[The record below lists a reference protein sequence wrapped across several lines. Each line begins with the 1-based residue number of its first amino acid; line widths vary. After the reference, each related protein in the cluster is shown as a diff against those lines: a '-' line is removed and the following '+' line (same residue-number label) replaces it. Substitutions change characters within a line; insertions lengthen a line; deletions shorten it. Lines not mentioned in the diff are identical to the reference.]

1 MKKFLLSLVALAGFG
16 FAMSATETTLTAG
29 QITSLSETNKD
40 IDGQSY
46 TAEGFTFKF
55 AKNDGQSAPAFYSN
69 NDGQDIRTYALN
81 TLEISSSAEMTKMV
95 FTASNLKRACDLT
108 VSTGSVVLDV
118 DAKTYTWTGS
128 AKTLTITVPE
138 TSNSQAT
145 EPDKPAQFRFSQV
158 TITGEGGSGVEVS
171 AAPVITPASG
181 AYVPAGGMTVTITA
195 GEGATIYYT
204 TDGND
209 PTTASDQYT
218 QPIVITTPCTV
229 KAMAVEPGKNP
240 SAIVSATYKDA
251 GAFAC
256 ANIAEFL
263 TKAKDDEENTYVIT
277 GNVRVVYQAGSNMYI
292 QDMNAPYTGL
302 LVYGKLNQTY
312 NPGDVIN
319 SIAGKY
325 KNYYSTIE
333 FMADAATFLAP
344 AATGDAPKATE
355 MGIED
360 VTAENQ
366 NLYVE
371 LKSVTVSN
379 YNEETKSFTLTDAK
393 DDTLEGYNKFN
404 QQVTVPTD
412 GKAYDVK
419 GFISYYQAKGADA
432 PAIQFYPTEFN
443 EPGSVNGIAIDFN
456 RPAEYYSID
465 GVRVAQP
472 ENGIYIVR
480 QGNVVK
486 KVIIRK

>member
-16 FAMSATETTLTAG
+16 FAMNAAETTLTAS
-29 QITSLSETNKD
+29 QITNLTETNKD
-40 IDGQSY
+40 ISGQTFTVDSY
-46 TAEGFTFKF
+46 SFTFE
-55 AKNDGQSAPAFYSN
+55 KNDAATAPAFYNSN
-69 NDGQDIRTYALN
+69 NVMDLRAYAKN
-81 TLEISSSAEMTKMV
+81 TLKVTAASEMTKMV
-95 FTASNLKRACDLT
+95 FDLSDVARVCT
-108 VSTGSVVLDV
+108 LTCSTGTMTYSA

-128 AKTLTITVPE
+128 AKEVIITVPE
-138 TSNSQAT
+138 KADLSSDTSKA
-145 EPDKPAQFRFSQV
+145 AQFRFSQV

-195 GEGATIYYT
+195 AEGATIYYT

-218 QPIVITTPCTV
+218 QPIVIMNPCTV

-325 KNYYSTIE
+325 KNYFSTIE

-371 LKSVTVSN
+371 IKSVTVSN

-393 DDTLEGYNKFN
+393 DATLEGYNKFN

-419 GFISYYQAKGADA
+419 GFISYYQAKDADA